1 MTSELI
7 CVLLENVKKNQNFAS
22 LWAQTLASPQMAP
35 WFDAAAFVAALHT
48 AERCA
53 FAEFC
58 VRVGIDLAD
67 FDVESLGSGN
77 AGDIPRSL
85 VPSKRNDKSGPTA
98 RAPPACAIF
107 VRPAA
112 SALVSEPR
120 L

>member
-1 MTSELI
+1 
-7 CVLLENVKKNQNFAS
+7 
-22 LWAQTLASPQMAP
+22 MAP

-48 AERCA
+48 AQRCA

-58 VRVGIDLAD
+58 ARVGFDLAD
-67 FDVESLGSGN
+67 FAGFDSLLDDVESLDLGN

-85 VPSKRNDKSGPTA
+85 VPSKRHDKSGPTA

-112 SALVSEPR
+112 SALASEPW